1 MSDDALIRLSNLKA
15 TGVTA
20 KQLEAVKVGRYT
32 YCRDLLA
39 GQKSFGEKAARKIE
53 EKMGWPRGC
62 LDTDEGCNLHSSS
75 GQSSSAREP
84 LRRDTEEPNSTIPTA
99 VTYSPSNLKT
109 TILLL
114 GNLLGA
120 LDKRSR
126 EIIGSMLKDLAL
138 HTDDAQDIADK
149 AAALATT
156 QQPVSKNKE
165 LNKAITTPSKLA
177 ETRPAELERSKRR

>member
-20 KQLEAVKVGRYT
+20 KQLEAAKVGRYT

-62 LDTDEGCNLHSSS
+62 LDTDEGCNLHPSS
-75 GQSSSAREP
+75 GSNTDARDH
-84 LRRDTEEPNSTIPTA
+84 LRGDTEEPNSSIPTA

-109 TILLL
+109 TIVLL

-156 QQPVSKNKE
+156 QKPITRNKE

-177 ETRPAELERSKRR
+177 ETQPAELGGPKKR